1 MKAYRKGRDFELEI
15 AKDLR
20 ESGLD
25 PLAKRM
31 PRSGAIET
39 LDADI
44 LTQLPVNF
52 ELKNQKSW
60 SIHEW
65 YAQALNA
72 KKQNE
77 IAVVVAKRHLD
88 QSYAFLSWKDF
99 VQLMIYAK
107 SGGWT
112 QELQYS
118 KRRQVNK

>member
-1 MKAYRKGRDFELEI
+1 MKTFRKGRDFELEI
-15 AKDLR
+15 AKSLR

-39 LDADI
+39 LDGDI

-52 ELKNQKSW
+52 ELKNQKKW

-65 YAQALNA
+65 YEQALNA

-77 IAVVVAKRHLD
+77 IAVVVAKREFD
-88 QSYAFLSWKDF
+88 QAYAFLSWNDF
-99 VQLMIYAK
+99 VQMMIFAK
-107 SGGWT
+107 AGGWT
-112 QELQYS
+112 HELSYS
-118 KRRQVNK
+118 KRRQAGK